1 MNEPDPP
8 DARPADLAALADL
21 DADLPDPQRAAH
33 GRAAAAADPDAAAV
47 LDALAATRAEL
58 AALPAPDVPPD
69 VAARW
74 TAALAA
80 EAAAPDPATTDVG
93 TTAPHRHTGP
103 RRGPGGPA
111 NRLRAA
117 RGGSGRIAG
126 AQAGPGRRAA
136 VRPAWPAL
144 LAAAALAAV
153 VGTGLG
159 ALVQRPAAAPT
170 VTRVELVALGRT
182 AVGTLDVGDLADPA
196 RRAACLRAVAPEAAG
211 ETLLGGR
218 RVVLD
223 GRPGVLLVLATG
235 VRGGLRILTVDA
247 GCGPA
252 GGTLVAQVVVA

>member
-1 MNEPDPP
+1 MTEPDPP
-8 DARPADLAALADL
+8 DGRPVDVAALADL
-21 DADLPDPQRAAH
+21 DADLPDPHRAAR
-33 GRAAAAADPDAAAV
+33 GRAAAATDPDAAAV

-80 EAAAPDPATTDVG
+80 EAAATATPTPGTPTRPAV
-93 TTAPHRHTGP
+93 HRHMGP
-103 RRGPGGPA
+103 RRG
-111 NRLRAA
+111 
-117 RGGSGRIAG
+117 SG
-126 AQAGPGRRAA
+126 GPGR
-136 VRPAWPAL
+136 AWPAL

-170 VTRVELVALGRT
+170 TVPTGAPTVTRVELVALART
-182 AVGTLDVGDLADPA
+182 SVGTMDVGDLADPA
-196 RRAACLRAVAPEAAG
+196 PRAACLRAVAPAAAG

-235 VRGGLRILTVDA
+235 VRGGLRILTVDP

-252 GGTLVAQVVVA
+252 GGTLLAQVVVA